1 MEPEFDNEASFYL
14 VRHKLCPL
22 MDFSVSY
29 ASYVFRNQWQLENYK
44 KTIIISGKTLRMIMK
59 KTAHFG
65 VNNYLRKSFRLNCST
80 FFFDQSEAWNLNR
93 LQTDC
98 HEKWNYHNAFF
109 FAGTL
114 ATTIGYGNNAPE
126 TKTGKIF
133 CLVFILIGKLNAKL
147 FRLSFKLIRPR
158 WRSQPLK
165 SSTNQS
171 ENDLNE

>member
-1 MEPEFDNEASFYL
+1 
-14 VRHKLCPL
+14 
-22 MDFSVSY
+22 
-29 ASYVFRNQWQLENYK
+29 
-44 KTIIISGKTLRMIMK
+44 MK

-80 FFFDQSEAWNLNR
+80 IFFDQSEAWNLNR

-133 CLVFILIGKLNAKL
+133 CLVFILIGKLNAN
-147 FRLSFKLIRPR
+147 S
-158 WRSQPLK
+158 
-165 SSTNQS
+165 
-171 ENDLNE
+171 D